1 MNNKHKDDFSENI
14 HKKLISLNP
23 FSNLALSKELEEHNI
38 QVQLVTPLFVQT
50 KMNNYSTS
58 VMKGNILMPDVESY
72 TKFAV
77 FTLGKSSQTTGYW
90 SHGLQVSNLDLLII
104 ITSFRIRD
112 DFFFYF
118 AVWWNEAVS

>member
-1 MNNKHKDDFSENI
+1 
-14 HKKLISLNP
+14 
-23 FSNLALSKELEEHNI
+23 
-38 QVQLVTPLFVQT
+38 
-50 KMNNYSTS
+50 
-58 VMKGNILMPDVESY
+58 MPDVESY

-118 AVWWNEAVS
+118 AVWWNAAVS